1 VRAFVTEHMNAARLN
16 RRRFVF
22 FSSVFVL
29 VSLATWFVA
38 DLYWRG
44 AEGLSGLEIVL
55 LLLFIPLFAH
65 IAVGFCTA
73 IAGFYVI
80 NRGGDGSRISLSAPA
95 GGPYRLA
102 STAIVMPV
110 FNEDVSRVFEGLRVV
125 FKSVQ
130 EIEGADNFD
139 FFVLSDSN
147 QPNQWIREEV
157 AWAEL
162 CKQVGGFGKIFYR
175 KRRQPINKKAGNVA
189 DFLRRW
195 GRNYRYMVVLDADS
209 VMTGEVLARLVTM
222 MEANPTAGI
231 IQTAPRTVRGE
242 SVYSRLQAFANRIY
256 SPLYLAGLNYWQQH
270 EGNYWGHNAILRVQP
285 FMEHC
290 ALPEL
295 PGNEPFGGRI
305 LSHDFVEAALMRK
318 AGWAVWLA
326 HDVDGSYEE
335 GPPTL
340 IERAKRDR
348 RWCQGNLQHAWL
360 LTARGFRP
368 ANRFHLLMGVMAYVS
383 SPLWLLFLVLSTIEM
398 VNQAAAAHPDPGFFP
413 ADTTSLF
420 GYSLAIPESLT
431 LFSLTMLLLFL
442 PKFAS
447 VVVLLGSSDDAAKYG
462 GRWRVAASALLET
475 AGSMLL
481 APINMIFNTKF
492 VIFTLLGQGVGWVA
506 QKRAADEDGTD
517 WREAI
522 ITHGPPTVFGLVW
535 GVSSL
540 ILIPAYFAWLSPV
553 LAGLVCSIPLSI
565 FLSKASFGRRA
576 RELGIFLTP
585 EETHPPRDLQLL
597 ELNLAE
603 CYRHLPPFEPLRA
616 DYGLMQ
622 AVLDPYINAM
632 HVALLRQRRP
642 SAGARE
648 WFATLQIRLLREGPG
663 RFTTKEK
670 MALLLDPQ
678 SMIRLHR
685 ELWSLP
691 SESLAEWWR
700 LAMRQY
706 NVLAA
711 VPTTALYR

>member
-1 VRAFVTEHMNAARLN
+1 MPHLVYEHLDKARLN

-22 FSSVFVL
+22 FSAVFVL
-29 VSLATWFVA
+29 TSLATWFVA
-38 DLYWRG
+38 DLYWRD
-44 AEGLSGLEIVL
+44 AEGLTGLEIAL
-55 LLLFIPLFAH
+55 LLLFVPLFAH
-65 IAVGFCTA
+65 ISVGFCTA
-73 IAGFYVI
+73 FAGFYVI
-80 NRGGDGSRISLSAPA
+80 NRGGDTSRISSRVPA
-95 GGPYRLA
+95 GGRPRLA
-102 STAIVMPV
+102 STAVVMPI
-110 FNEDVSRVFEGLRVV
+110 FNEDVSRVFEGVRAV
-125 FKSVQ
+125 FTSVQ
-130 EIEGADNFD
+130 QSEGAEHFD
-139 FFVLSDSN
+139 FFILSDSN

-175 KRRQPINKKAGNVA
+175 KRRQAINKKAGNVA

-195 GRNYRYMVVLDADS
+195 GSNYRYMLVLDADS
-209 VMTGEVLARLVTM
+209 IMTGEALVRLVGM
-222 MEANPTAGI
+222 MEANPSVGI
-231 IQTAPRTVRGE
+231 IQTAPRIVRGE
-242 SVYSRLQAFANRIY
+242 TLYARLQAFANRLY
-256 SPLYLAGLNYWQQH
+256 SPLFLAGLNYWQQH

-285 FMEHC
+285 FMDHC

-295 PGNEPFGGRI
+295 PGTEPFGGRI

-326 HDVDGSYEE
+326 YDVEGSFEE

-340 IERAKRDR
+340 IESAKRDR

-368 ANRFHLLMGVMAYVS
+368 ANRFHLLMGIMAYVS
-383 SPLWLLFLVLSTIEM
+383 SPLWLLFLILSTVEM
-398 VNQAAAAHPDPGFFP
+398 INLSRAGAAEALAAE
-413 ADTTSLF
+413 DTTSLF
-420 GYSLAIPESLT
+420 GYTVAIPEALT

-442 PKFAS
+442 PKFVS
-447 VVVLLGSSDDAAKYG
+447 VVVMLGRGEQVALYG
-462 GRWRVAASALLET
+462 GRGRLVASAVLE
-475 AGSMLL
+475 AAVSMLL
-481 APINMIFNTKF
+481 APINMIFNTRF
-492 VIFTLLGQGVGWVA
+492 VIFTLLGQGVSWVA
-506 QKRAADEDGTD
+506 QKRAADVDGTD

-522 ITHGPPTVFGLVW
+522 ITHGFQTVFGVVW
-535 GVSSL
+535 GVSSM
-540 ILIPAYFAWLSPV
+540 ILIPAYFAWLGFV
-553 LAGLVCSIPLSI
+553 LAGLVFSIPVSI
-565 FLSKASFGRRA
+565 FLSKVAFGRRA

-585 EETHPPRDLQLL
+585 EETSPPAELDLL
-597 ELNLAE
+597 ERNLAE

-648 WFATLQIRLLREGPG
+648 WFAKLQSRLLREGPA
-663 RFTTKEK
+663 RFTSKEK

-678 SMIRLHR
+678 SMIRLHN

-691 SESLAEWWR
+691 SESLADWWR

-711 VPTTALYR
+711 VPSTALYR

>member
-1 VRAFVTEHMNAARLN
+1 MRILVTEEMDAGRLN
-16 RRRFVF
+16 RRRFIF
-22 FSSVFVL
+22 FSSILVL
-29 VSLATWFVA
+29 TSLATWFVA
-38 DLYWRG
+38 DLYWRD
-44 AEGLSGLEIVL
+44 ADGLTGLEIILLVL
-55 LLLFIPLFAH
+55 FVPLFAH
-65 IAVGFCTA
+65 ISVGFCTA
-73 IAGFYVI
+73 FAGFYVI
-80 NRGGDGSRISLSAPA
+80 NRGGDSSRISLSAPA
-95 GGPYRLA
+95 GAPPRLA

-110 FNEDVSRVFEGLRVV
+110 FNEDVSRVFEGIRVV
-125 FKSVQ
+125 IKSVQ
-130 EIEGADNFD
+130 KTAGADYFD
-139 FFVLSDSN
+139 FFILSDSN

-175 KRRQPINKKAGNVA
+175 KRRQAINKKAGNVA

-195 GRNYRYMVVLDADS
+195 GKNYRYMVVLDADS
-209 VMTGEVLARLVTM
+209 IMTGEALVRLVSI
-222 MEANPTAGI
+222 MEANPSTGI
-231 IQTAPRTVRGE
+231 IQTAPRVIRGE
-242 SVYSRLQAFANRIY
+242 TLYARLQAFANRLY
-256 SPLYLAGLNYWQQH
+256 SPLFLAGLNYWQQH

-285 FMEHC
+285 FMDHC
-290 ALPEL
+290 ALPDL

-326 HDVDGSYEE
+326 HDVEGSYAE

-340 IERAKRDR
+340 IESAKRDR

-368 ANRFHLLMGVMAYVS
+368 ANRFHLLMGIMAYVS
-383 SPLWLLFLVLSTIEM
+383 SPLWLLFLGLSTAEM
-398 VNQAAAAHPDPGFFP
+398 INHGAQAS
-413 ADTTSLF
+413 ADLASSSADSTSLF
-420 GYSLAIPESLT
+420 GYTVAVPEALT

-447 VVVLLGSSDDAAKYG
+447 VVVMLGRTEEVALYG
-462 GRWRVAASALLET
+462 GRARLVASAILET
-475 AGSMLL
+475 AVSMLL
-481 APINMIFNTKF
+481 APISMMFNTKF

-506 QKRAADEDGTD
+506 QKRAADVDGTD

-522 ITHGPPTVFGLVW
+522 ITHGIQTVFGVFW
-535 GVSSL
+535 GVSTL
-540 ILIPAYFAWLSPV
+540 ILIPAYFMWLSFV

-565 FLSKASFGRRA
+565 FISKVGIGRKA
-576 RELGIFLTP
+576 RELGLFLTP
-585 EETHPPRDLQLL
+585 EETSPPADLELL
-597 ELNLAE
+597 ERNLAE

-648 WFATLQIRLLREGPG
+648 WFANLQARLLREGPG

-691 SESLAEWWR
+691 SESLADWWR

-711 VPTTALYR
+711 VPSTALYR